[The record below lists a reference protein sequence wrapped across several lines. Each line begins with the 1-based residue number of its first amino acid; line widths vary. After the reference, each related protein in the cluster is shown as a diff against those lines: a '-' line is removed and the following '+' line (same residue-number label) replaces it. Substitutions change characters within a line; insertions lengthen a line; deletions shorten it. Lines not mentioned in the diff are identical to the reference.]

1 MANKATFEAI
11 QHEISNLNI
20 GEYMK
25 FCKDFG
31 IECNKV
37 KIAEVFKK
45 ISNNSK
51 ELFFEDFKSTLWRI
65 FETRDLEDIDKLK
78 KRLKEIRKINKNKSK
93 PEIEKPPL
101 PKNKDLQEIN
111 KPQHEPKE
119 HISQQEIQEKLE
131 NPVIEQNIEQNKEQ
145 FEEKVISRPKGGDPK

>member
-1 MANKATFEAI
+1 
-11 QHEISNLNI
+11 
-20 GEYMK
+20 MK

-78 KRLKEIRKINKNKSK
+78 KRLKEIRKINKNKRRMEEEEVPNNTDNISNTYQRGN
-93 PEIEKPPL
+93 I
-101 PKNKDLQEIN
+101 IN
-111 KPQHEPKE
+111 
-119 HISQQEIQEKLE
+119 LE
-131 NPVIEQNIEQNKEQ
+131 DNWS
-145 FEEKVISRPKGGDPK
+145 F